1 VSVWSAQISVLP
13 ANHGW
18 KMAGFLLASFYA
30 AMVAAG
36 LIVEFVFDGLNLIPN
51 ERKARWS
58 RQA

>member
-1 VSVWSAQISVLP
+1 
-13 ANHGW
+13 
-18 KMAGFLLASFYA
+18 MAGFLLASFYA